1 MQEEQ
6 LVAEQWNIKRWNC
19 KTRWNCES
27 RTNGELE
34 LHVKIL
40 RCKHV

>member
-6 LVAEQWNIKRWNC
+6 LVAAQWYIKRWNC

-27 RTNGELE
+27 R
-34 LHVKIL
+34 II
-40 RCKHV
+40 